1 MPECRICLE
10 SNNRPMTS
18 PCNCSGSA
26 EYIHIECLQEYLLYY
41 PDGLC
46 RVCQTHMKFRNPMDI
61 WIVLELFVGMMVL
74 IEFAEVDIRIKIA
87 SILFVISTLYFYYIY
102 HLLDTFIVKLLSVL
116 PVFLLLGGFD
126 SDRGFAMTV
135 VLVVFLAVA
144 YIIQIIPF
152 PHLLFVVVVSMVSA
166 YILSVSYVLLQF
178 VGIWT
183 NILMLSVLVFAGYA
197 LVKAGR

>member
-10 SNNRPMTS
+10 SNNQPMTS

-26 EYIHIECLQEYLLYY
+26 EHIHIECLQEYLLYY
-41 PDGLC
+41 PDGVC

-61 WIVLELFVGMMVL
+61 WIVFELFIGMLLL
-74 IEFAEVDIRIKIA
+74 IEFSEVDVRVKIV
-87 SILFVISTLYFYYIY
+87 SMLFVIGTLYFYYTY

-126 SDRGFAMTV
+126 SDKGFGMTV
-135 VLVVFLAVA
+135 VLVVFLSIA

-152 PHLLFVVVVSMVSA
+152 SHLLFVAVVAMVA
-166 YILSVSYVLLQF
+166 TYILSVSYVLLQF

-183 NILMLSVLVFAGYA
+183 NILMLSILVFGGYA